1 MQESW
6 KQIPGFD
13 GYEVSDLGR
22 VRSFWIMGCRARIG
36 DIPRIMHLTLNRR
49 DNRFKVNLRFAPK
62 KWRTRYVHRLV
73 WLAFRGETPEGFE
86 LDHIDNNSLNDAL
99 GNLRVVT
106 RSQNQANC
114 RGRGSQHGYKG
125 VSCNGRRWA
134 AKIKIDYKMI
144 CLGTFDTKEEAALA
158 YNRKAQEA
166 FGEYARLNVVGGAS

>member
-62 KWRTRYVHRLV
+62 KWRTRFVHRLV
-73 WLAFRGETPEGFE
+73 WLAFCGETPEGLE

-99 GNLRVVT
+99 TNLRVVT

-114 RGRGSQHGYKG
+114 RGRGNKRSKYKG
-125 VSCNGRRWA
+125 VRPNGERWSA
-134 AKIKIDYKMI
+134 VIKFQYQNIY
-144 CLGTFDTKEEAALA
+144 LGTFDTEEEAACA
-158 YNRKAQEA
+158 YNGKALEL
-166 FGEYARLNVVGGAS
+166 FGDYSKLNVIESR